1 ILAMA
6 TVSFD
11 IFIVESLLPLTL
23 GMRIVLAN
31 EEERND
37 AYLLQELMAKHEVD
51 VLQITP
57 SRFKWWMAQV
67 GQTESW
73 KALSVVMIGAEP
85 LTLELLERLR
95 VVTKARI
102 FNLYGPTETTVWTS
116 VCEVTHGEAITIGTP
131 IAGAGM
137 VVLNAK
143 SQPQPI
149 GVVGELYI
157 GGSGVGRGYL
167 SHPEWN
173 EGVFI
178 PNPFCT
184 GERMYRT
191 GDLGRRLANG
201 EFVYAGRRDHQVKIR
216 GHRIEIGEVEQQ
228 LLSHEQVKEAIV
240 MAFKEADGEYAL
252 CAYVVL
258 DEHWGVENDSQSLSG
273 VTSELRQH
281 LGGRLPAYM
290 IPAYVMP
297 LDSVPLT
304 PTGKV
309 DRKALPKPEASE
321 RSERQYTAPRNETER
336 RLAVLW
342 QELLQ
347 TDNIGATDS
356 FFDLGGHSLKAAA
369 LVSRVQ
375 EQFGVHVPLRVLFL
389 NPTLESLAGVIDG
402 ESVQEHHAIQR
413 QEDQEYYPM
422 SRAQRRQ
429 YMLQLISGEAT
440 MYHVPFALQIRGK
453 LDAVRLAEA
462 FGALI
467 ARHESL
473 RTTFHYMEGEFTQRI
488 HPVEEFEHG
497 IDSYG
502 AFQLEKC
509 VLERVTADKWVLGSV
524 TSADYQQKFVAT
536 LADGLMDDLMT
547 QFVRPFDLGRD
558 PLLRAGLIQLDEDC
572 HLLLLDMHHIVTDG
586 VSVSVLL
593 KELTALYS
601 GDELPEL
608 RVQYRDYSAWQE
620 ERLSGEVYESHERY
634 WLETFSG
641 ELPMLELPN
650 DKPRPVMQ
658 NFEGQRYAFK
668 LDEELAKRAHRLARE
683 QGTTLY
689 TVLLSAYAVLL
700 GKYSGQEDIVIGTP
714 VAGREHVDVEGLI
727 GMFINTVAIRSRP
740 QLGRTVGSYVKE
752 LHDDVLLALEHQEY
766 PFEDLVER
774 LDLEKDQS
782 HNPLFDTMFILQNM
796 ERSALEAGG
805 LIFESQPFEPG
816 VSKFDLTLEA
826 VESGA
831 EIMFSMEYAT
841 ALFHEETIIRMA
853 DHYCAIVREMTTDRG
868 IERTLDELN
877 LLNEAE
883 RFELLNV
890 FESSVSMNNGT
901 IINDQK
907 EDCTTEWDGSTVKQ
921 ELPQSYT
928 SSDWK
933 SILVE
938 IEQQAERTPDAA
950 AIQCGTEQMTYREL
964 NERANSLAHT
974 LRKRG
979 VGPERIVALMADRS
993 PQLLVA
999 ILGILKAGG
1008 AYVAIDPSYPAERI
1022 SWMLEDCGEQ
1032 LLLT

>member
-1 ILAMA
+1 MA

-37 AYLLQELMAKHEVD
+37 AYLLQDLMTKYEVD

-95 VVTKARI
+95 AVTKARI

-116 VCEVTHGEAITIGTP
+116 VCEVTDGEVITIGTP

-143 SQPQPI
+143 LQPQPI

-157 GGSGVGRGYL
+157 GGAGVGRGYL

-178 PNPFCT
+178 QNPFRE

-191 GDLGRRLANG
+191 GDLGKRLVNG

-216 GHRIEIGEVEQQ
+216 GHRIEIGEAEQQ
-228 LLSHEQVKEAIV
+228 LLSHEQVKEV
-240 MAFKEADGEYAL
+240 VVVAFKEGDGEHAL
-252 CAYVVL
+252 CAYVVM
-258 DEHWGVENDSQSLSG
+258 DEYSGIENDSHSLSDI
-273 VTSELRQH
+273 TSELRQH
-281 LGGRLPAYM
+281 LSSRLPAYM
-290 IPAYVMP
+290 IPAYVVP
-297 LDSVPLT
+297 LKAIPLT

-309 DRKALPKPEASE
+309 DRKALPKPAPTELSE
-321 RSERQYTAPRNETER
+321 REYTAPRNEMER
-336 RLAVLW
+336 KLVVLW

-347 TDNIGATDS
+347 TDNIGVTDS

-375 EQFGVHVPLRVLFL
+375 EQFGVHVPLRALFL

-429 YMLQLISGEAT
+429 YVLQLISGEAT

-453 LDAVRLAEA
+453 LDAVRLEGA
-462 FGALI
+462 FATLI

-473 RTTFHYMEGEFTQRI
+473 RTTFHYVEGEFRQRV
-488 HPVEEFEHG
+488 HPAV
-497 IDSYG
+497 
-502 AFQLEKC
+502 AFNLEGNAWA
-509 VLERVTADKWVLGSV
+509 RMTAKRLLPESGMDEVI
-524 TSADYQQKFVAT
+524 TR
-536 LADGLMDDLMT
+536 LMAR
-547 QFVRPFDLGRD
+547 FIRPFDLGKGPMLRVGLV
-558 PLLRAGLIQLDEDC
+558 PLEEER

-586 VSVSVLL
+586 ISVSVLL
-593 KELTALYS
+593 KELTELYS
-601 GDELPEL
+601 GQELPEL

-620 ERLSGEVYESHERY
+620 ERLSGETYEAHERY

-641 ELPMLELPN
+641 ELPVLELPN
-650 DKPRPVMQ
+650 DKPRQVIQ
-658 NFEGQRYAFK
+658 SYNGQRYAFK
-668 LDEELAKRAHRLARE
+668 LDADLAQQAHRLARK
-683 QGTTLY
+683 QGTTLF

-714 VAGREHVDVEGLI
+714 VAGRGHVDAEGLI
-727 GMFINTVAIRSRP
+727 GMFINTVVIRSRP
-740 QLGRTVGSYVKE
+740 QAARTIGSYVKE
-752 LHDDVLLALEHQEY
+752 LHGDVLLALEHQEY

-774 LDLEKDQS
+774 LGIEQDRS
-782 HNPLFDTMFILQNM
+782 RNPLFDTMFILQNM
-796 ERSALEAGG
+796 ERTAIQTGG
-805 LIFESQPFEPG
+805 LTFESQPFESG

-831 EIMFSMEYAT
+831 EIVFSLEYAT
-841 ALFHEETIIRMA
+841 DLFHEETIVAMA
-853 DHYCAIVREMTTDRG
+853 HHYCAIVREMTAAEG
-868 IERTLDELN
+868 IERTIGELIQ
-877 LLNEAE
+877 
-883 RFELLNV
+883 V
-890 FESSVSMNNGT
+890 
-901 IINDQK
+901 
-907 EDCTTEWDGSTVKQ
+907 DGM
-921 ELPQSYT
+921 
-928 SSDWK
+928 D
-933 SILVE
+933 
-938 IEQQAERTPDAA
+938 
-950 AIQCGTEQMTYREL
+950 
-964 NERANSLAHT
+964 
-974 LRKRG
+974 
-979 VGPERIVALMADRS
+979 
-993 PQLLVA
+993 
-999 ILGILKAGG
+999 
-1008 AYVAIDPSYPAERI
+1008 
-1022 SWMLEDCGEQ
+1022 
-1032 LLLT
+1032 